1 MDNLLLRACVPI
13 ANVSIGAYWLG
24 IASSWQMGI
33 AVWFFA
39 MTYLTA
45 RP

>member
-24 IASSWQMGI
+24 IA
-33 AVWFFA
+33 VWFFA